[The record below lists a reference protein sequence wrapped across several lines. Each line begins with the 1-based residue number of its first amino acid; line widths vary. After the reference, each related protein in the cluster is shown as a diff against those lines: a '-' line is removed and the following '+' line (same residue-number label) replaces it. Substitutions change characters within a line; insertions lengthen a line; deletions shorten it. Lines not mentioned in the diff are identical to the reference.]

1 MFIQNA
7 PRHTKQ
13 ATSQEISIYL
23 CVCPSVRLSVSLS
36 QVKWNTWKTICLRL
50 QAFLPALQFGGTF
63 SSRVTEAN
71 RQHIFR
77 IFFVL
82 AVNAFRLGFQLQSCI
97 TLSISMWRTDARR
110 HCSRIQGCCFCL
122 IWTTSEYFKWNLLT
136 VLHLVSVLRST
147 LSVSRGVF
155 DFRT

>member
-1 MFIQNA
+1 MLRDTRNRQPA
-7 PRHTKQ
+7 KKYL
-13 ATSQEISIYL
+13 SI
-23 CVCPSVRLSVSLS
+23 CMSVHPSVRPPICQFA